1 MSPSKPFVQP
11 AERHS
16 LLLWD
21 KEDLESG
28 IVLLFLSTLLA
39 CLVKMFFY
47 SLSLQKLIAVLLPL
61 LAQGARDVG
70 QEAKRTVQV
79 LMKKHHQLSVFVG
92 EEYVGE
98 AQEAKEL
105 KHMAGGQGRS
115 RAESHWGKAEGH
127 GDKAEGN
134 EEEAEGHEEEAEGHE
149 EEAKKLA
156 ERHMRNQLL
165 GMFICVA
172 L

>member
-1 MSPSKPFVQP
+1 MSSK
-11 AERHS
+11 
-16 LLLWD
+16 
-21 KEDLESG
+21 
-28 IVLLFLSTLLA
+28 
-39 CLVKMFFY
+39 VKMFFY
-47 SLSLQKLIAVLLPL
+47 SLSLMKLIAMLLPL

-79 LMKKHHQLSVFVG
+79 LMKKHHQLSIFVG

-105 KHMAGGQGRS
+105 KHVAGGQGRS
-115 RAESHWGKAEGH
+115 RAESHRGKAEGH
-127 GDKAEGN
+127 GDEAEGN
-134 EEEAEGHEEEAEGHE
+134 EEEAEGHEEEAEGHKEETEGHEEEAEGHE

-156 ERHMRNQLL
+156 ERHTRNQLL

-172 L
+172 LWPHTQAPPCAEKLGGAWKI

>member
-1 MSPSKPFVQP
+1 
-11 AERHS
+11 
-16 LLLWD
+16 
-21 KEDLESG
+21 
-28 IVLLFLSTLLA
+28 
-39 CLVKMFFY
+39 MFFY

-70 QEAKRTVQV
+70 QEAKRIVQV

-105 KHMAGGQGRS
+105 KHVAGGQGRS
-115 RAESHWGKAEGH
+115 RAESHRGKAEGH
-127 GDKAEGN
+127 GDEAEGNEEQAEGNKEQAEGN
-134 EEEAEGHEEEAEGHE
+134 EEEAEGHEEEAEGRE

-156 ERHMRNQLL
+156 ERHTRNQLL

-172 L
+172 LWPHTQAPPCAEKLGVGVLEDLIKGCDI